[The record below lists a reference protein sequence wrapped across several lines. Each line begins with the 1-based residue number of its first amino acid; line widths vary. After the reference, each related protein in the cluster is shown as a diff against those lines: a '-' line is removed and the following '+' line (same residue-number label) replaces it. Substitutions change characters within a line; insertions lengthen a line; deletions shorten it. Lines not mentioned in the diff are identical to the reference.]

1 MVGRPLG
8 SGGQAKELT
17 KEEIKRINLCLTGTS
32 HEHRNRAL
40 FFLGLG
46 SGMRIAEM
54 CQLRISDVSRFD
66 LKKEKIELYSS
77 LVLERH
83 STKSKKSRMVYLSK
97 QACQAV
103 KDYLEFRQAKD
114 ESSPLFPSQMNR
126 KEALKAN
133 TAILTLSKMF
143 KTAGVRHASSH
154 SLRRSHANALRRRG
168 VDLKIIQEQL
178 GHSSLA
184 TTERYFKVDPV
195 ETKKAV
201 ENLKF

>member
-17 KEEIKRINLCLTGTS
+17 REEIKRINLCLTGS
-32 HEHRNRAL
+32 AHEHRNRGL

-46 SGMRIAEM
+46 SGMRIAEI
-54 CQLRISDVSRFD
+54 CQLRILDIARLD
-66 LKKEKIELYSS
+66 LKKGKVDVFPS
-77 LVLERH
+77 LVLEKH
-83 STKSKKSRMVYLSK
+83 STKSKKSRTVYLSK

-103 KDYLEFRQAKD
+103 KDYLELREVKD
-114 ESSPLFPSQMNR
+114 ESLPLFPSQMNR
-126 KEALKAN
+126 GESLKPN
-133 TAILTLSKMF
+133 TAILMLSKMF
-143 KTAGVRHASSH
+143 KAAGVRHASSH
-154 SLRRSHANALRRRG
+154 SLRRTHANALRRRG

-195 ETKKAV
+195 ETRKAV